1 MAAIELATVL
11 PNISSGL
18 GNTGFLF
25 GAGTSVEAGY
35 PMMARLTQLVITAL
49 TKAEKAD
56 LDEVLAATGA
66 VYDPTTGEPNIETIA
81 DLVMAHAVNSGDV
94 RFKTLEERLREL
106 VTEIILS
113 VANPKLDHHVRFLE
127 LLKQRTFGNPCC
139 VYVFTTN
146 YDILFELAGAI
157 AGVVIETGFV
167 GSVERFFDHQRFT
180 TACGAMRANRQFTE
194 HAVLTIRLIKLHGS
208 VSWFARD
215 GRVFERHPGSIA
227 LTEKRVMVL
236 PRRGKVMDTLLHPHD
251 ALFRAASLAL
261 GNDCKYLASCGF
273 SFGDE
278 HINANLIGPAVTGGK
293 IKLFALS
300 ALETQGMANLKAAPA
315 FSAGFDGSGIAGGV
329 VHANGTDLWK
339 FSKFVELFA

>member
-1 MAAIELATVL
+1 MAVIELLTVL
-11 PNISSGL
+11 PNIASGL
-18 GNTGFLF
+18 ANTGFLF

-35 PMMARLTQLVITAL
+35 PMMARLTQMVIGAL
-49 TKAEKAD
+49 KSTEKAN
-56 LDEVLAATGA
+56 LDEALAATGA
-66 VYDPTTGEPNIETIA
+66 ICDPLTGEPNIEVIA

-94 RFKTLEERLREL
+94 RFKALEEQLRDL
-106 VTEIILS
+106 VTEIILD
-113 VANPKLDHHVRFLE
+113 VAHPKLDHHVRFLE
-127 LLKQRTFGNPCC
+127 LLKQRTFGNACC

-180 TACGAMRANRQFTE
+180 TACGALRATRQFTE
-194 HAVLTIRLIKLHGS
+194 HPVLTIRLIKLHGS

-227 LTEKRVMVL
+227 STEKRVMVL

-251 ALFRAASLAL
+251 ALFRAASQAL
-261 GNDCKYLASCGF
+261 GNDCKYVTSCGF

-278 HINANLIGPAVTGGK
+278 HINANLLVPAVTGGK

-300 ALETQGMANLKAAPA
+300 AVETAGMANLKTAPA
-315 FSAGFDGSGIAGGV
+315 FGAGFDAAGVARGV
-329 VHANGTDLWK
+329 PHAVGTDLWK